1 MMTRRRRSENAGK
14 VDVSGGIDW
23 MRVEGKEE
31 EEVAGLQKSSPSLVV
46 WGILVSRNGFTL

>member
-14 VDVSGGIDW
+14 VGVFGGIDW

-31 EEVAGLQKSSPSLVV
+31 EEVAGLQKSSPSLIV
-46 WGILVSRNGFTL
+46 